1 MSNEK
6 YLHEL
11 HADHKMW
18 VSELTLAV
26 DQLNSFQNRLQ
37 EVNSA
42 NTAADIR
49 AQVEHF
55 QNQFIREKEV
65 IDILIHDINAEE
77 RLLSVNAQSN
87 NVATDHRKVAD
98 NEDLRDRM
106 STFVKIFGEL
116 KVEFTTFLSKTL

>member
-42 NTAADIR
+42 NTATDIR

>member
-1 MSNEK
+1 
-6 YLHEL
+6 
-11 HADHKMW
+11 MW
-18 VSELTLAV
+18 VSELTLAA

-42 NTAADIR
+42 NTAMDIR

-65 IDILIHDINAEE
+65 MDTLIHDIHAEE
-77 RLLSVNAQSN
+77 KLLSANAQAN

-98 NEDLRDRM
+98 NTGLRDRM
-106 STFVKIFGEL
+106 VTFSKIFGEL
-116 KVEFTTFLSKTL
+116 KAEFTAFLAKTL

>member
-11 HADHKMW
+11 HTDHKMW

-42 NTAADIR
+42 NTATDIR

-77 RLLSVNAQSN
+77 RMLSENAQSN

-98 NEDLRDRM
+98 NADLRDRM
-106 STFVKIFGEL
+106 GMFNKIFSEL
-116 KVEFTTFLSKTL
+116 KNEFTAFLAKTL

>member
-6 YLHEL
+6 YISEL

-18 VSELTLAV
+18 VSELTLAA
-26 DQLNSFQNRLQ
+26 DQLNSFQQRLQ

-42 NTAADIR
+42 NTAAEIR

-65 IDILIHDINAEE
+65 IDILVHDINAEE
-77 RLLSVNAQSN
+77 KQLSENARAN
-87 NVATDHRKVAD
+87 NVATDHRRVAD
-98 NEDLRDRM
+98 NEALRDRM
-106 STFVKIFGEL
+106 VTFAKIFGEL
-116 KVEFTTFLSKTL
+116 KAEFTAFLAKTL

>member
-1 MSNEK
+1 MTNEK

-11 HADHKMW
+11 HSDHKMW
-18 VSELTLAV
+18 ISELSLAS

-37 EVNSA
+37 EVNAA
-42 NTAADIR
+42 NTATEIR

-55 QNQFIREKEV
+55 QNQFIRENEV

-77 RLLSVNAQSN
+77 QTIAANAQAN

-98 NEDLRDRM
+98 NADLRDRM
-106 STFVKIFGEL
+106 ATFNKIFTEL
-116 KVEFTTFLSKTL
+116 KAEFTSFLAKTL